1 MSRSRG
7 QGSGNRET
15 SKLARSLNEYR
26 KQARKRQQKDAA
38 TEDRTMTNLIDK
50 SLGIFPKSLELRS
63 RKAEIIS
70 NNLANGDTPG
80 FMARDIDF
88 KSVLSG
94 MTGGNGKGVGNS
106 LPMAATSGQHLS
118 LSPGPEMDADLM
130 YRLPSQP
137 SVDGNTVDVNRERSE
152 FFHNTTQYQASIT
165 FINSRLKG
173 LMTAIKGG
181 E

>member
-1 MSRSRG
+1 
-7 QGSGNRET
+7 
-15 SKLARSLNEYR
+15 
-26 KQARKRQQKDAA
+26 
-38 TEDRTMTNLIDK
+38 MTNLIDK

-63 RKAEIIS
+63 RKAEILS

-80 FMARDIDF
+80 FMARDLDF
-88 KSVLSG
+88 KSVLAG
-94 MTGGNGKGVGNS
+94 MTGANGKAVGNG

-118 LSPGPEMDADLM
+118 LAPGAEMDADLM
-130 YRLPSQP
+130 YRVPSQP

>member
-1 MSRSRG
+1 
-7 QGSGNRET
+7 
-15 SKLARSLNEYR
+15 
-26 KQARKRQQKDAA
+26 
-38 TEDRTMTNLIDK
+38 MTNMIDK

-88 KSVLSG
+88 KSILGG
-94 MTGGNGKGVGNS
+94 MTGGKGGDIGNS
-106 LPMAATSGQHLS
+106 LPMAATSGNHLS
-118 LSPGPEMDADLM
+118 LAPGPEMDADLK
-130 YRLPSQP
+130 YRIPSQP
-137 SVDGNTVDVNRERSE
+137 SVDGNTVDLNRERSE